1 MLCWHC
7 DEELTLDFTTEN
19 FEKYYHC
26 ELCGKWYEMSKE
38 RAKINGAVPIK
49 FVELDARPQIPTTAN
64 AVYA

>member
-7 DEELTLDFTTEN
+7 DKELVLDFTTEN

-26 ELCGKWYEMSKE
+26 EVCEKWYEMSKE

-49 FVELDARPQIPTTAN
+49 FVELDYRPQIPN
-64 AVYA
+64 VSKPVYA

>member
-7 DEELTLDFTTEN
+7 DKELTFDFMTKN

-26 ELCGKWYEMSKE
+26 EICEKWYEMSKE
-38 RAKINGAVPIK
+38 RERINGAVPIK
-49 FVELDARPQIPTTAN
+49 FVELDTRPQIPIVSS